1 MENEHFQRWDPCW
14 WYRDVRSTAIASV
27 KDDWEGFRLIL
38 TGANCPD
45 TRVSVPA
52 GAVVL
57 YRVYDESGLIG
68 REIQGIAPTHCFYT
82 IQSSPLLAECWRMF
96 GGIRDADTMRHYAI
110 YTLGR
115 CVDIVSTR
123 EPRFVL
129 LRDFAAGRYDC
140 EPPESEG
147 G

>member
-14 WYRDVRSTAIASV
+14 WYRDVRSTVIASV

-38 TGANCPD
+38 TGSNCPD

-68 REIQGIAPTHCFYT
+68 REIQGIAPNHCFYT
-82 IQSSPLLAECWRMF
+82 IESSPLLAECWRMF
-96 GGIRDADTMRHYAI
+96 SGIRDADTMRHYAI

-129 LRDFAAGRYDC
+129 LRDFAAGRYDA
-140 EPPESEG
+140 ERPEAED
-147 G
+147 